1 MLRRLAV
8 GPGVLL
14 HLRFDGAAGEAGRG
28 PVRYKRLPASMQPKP
43 LAENFTPFP
52 LPKYDEDLGYGP
64 VRLRNIPDI
73 EEAKKR
79 QQQRGAALMEAA
91 LREGGEAREQTQ
103 LRFKEEGSM
112 LASSSHDDPSPVD
125 ATEGVADED
134 TLGGYTVSRHYP
146 LIDRLECNRSL
157 EDLLLQFVR
166 RPQVEARCAAL
177 ADMASTI
184 AIRSDAELTR
194 MFEEVSSPFAHDG
207 RGLNFLVTTVRKFGR
222 PYGVTNSL
230 VTAYVNL
237 MHAATVTFLQ
247 EQPWRLSRCP
257 ALTIQLL
264 HFMAL
269 IKVFEPNKWFTSS
282 VHAPSN
288 RADYKHPRGTNQTT
302 AFWGTGEAVF
312 DAMVNLVRR
321 DEHDGVPH
329 LLELCTDEELV
340 DLLNGFSAVMPSG
353 TPIGGVFKSIM
364 DCFLRRVR
372 SHAKRALTMQDMA
385 TMERMYLTSVM
396 ADASSEELLQLL
408 LADSS
413 CPRGPNFFAALSR
426 GKATALNAKT
436 FDLLQTAIDAASAN
450 HDTATLLA
458 LLESGSEALLSMT
471 DKERAQEFAMRNHFD
486 YHILRS
492 FRHFALV
499 ADRLRMEQPSISARI
514 PRSIRDVQAQLF
526 AANAAK
532 LHSVDAHAAVS
543 AASMPGYVS
552 PHPTRRLARP
562 LMTMLSQLEYLNT
575 VDSVF
580 LLHSSLMAS
589 STDQLVSAVRRLPS
603 GKDSLIV
610 SLSCL
615 RELSVKAATSAKPRE
630 REACERALE
639 ILAYEVEKG
648 RVVLLPFSEELRL
661 HDAGTYCDE
670 DLILWTIAAFFARE
684 MPLVKVHTL
693 MHSDCTAR
701 TPYRFL
707 KGRHNLLTSSRSLH
721 DKDAPLLS
729 ALHSKEL
736 KLVTRNVKLRTALR
750 DRKCTLYHYN
760 PIRARFVYRR
770 DKAMFDKYHT
780 TARHL
785 APGFSRG
792 ALHHDWRGLGVYTP
806 DHPQV
811 PYRRLPWKQREATLK
826 AA

>member
-8 GPGVLL
+8 GSSVLL
-14 HLRFDGAAGEAGRG
+14 HLRFDAAAGEVGRR
-28 PVRYKRLPASMQPKP
+28 PVRYKRLPNSMQPKP
-43 LAENFTPFP
+43 LEEKFTPFP

-73 EEAKKR
+73 EKAKER

-91 LREGGEAREQTQ
+91 LRDSEDAMDQTH
-103 LRFKEEGSM
+103 LRLKEEGSM
-112 LASSSHDDPSPVD
+112 LASSSHDASSSLG
-125 ATEGVADED
+125 ATETGEDED

-146 LIDRLECNRSL
+146 LSDRLECNRSL

-166 RPQVEARCAAL
+166 RPHVEARCAAL

-184 AIRSDAELTR
+184 AIRSDAELIR
-194 MFEEVSSPFAHDG
+194 MFEEVSSPFAYDG
-207 RGLNFLVTTVRKFGR
+207 RGLNFLVTTVKKFGR
-222 PYGVTNSL
+222 PYGVSNAL

-237 MHAATVTFLQ
+237 MNAATVTFLH
-247 EQPWRLSRCP
+247 EQPGRLSRCP

-269 IKVFEPNKWFTSS
+269 IKVFEPNKWFTFSN
-282 VHAPSN
+282 HASSN
-288 RADYKHPRGTNQTT
+288 RADYKHPRGVNQTT
-302 AFWGTGEAVF
+302 AFWGTGEEIF
-312 DAMVNLVRR
+312 DAMVDLVRS
-321 DEHDGVPH
+321 DEHVGVPH
-329 LLELCTDEELV
+329 LLELCTDEQLV
-340 DLLNGFSAVMPSG
+340 DLLNGFSAVMPNG
-353 TPIGGVFKSIM
+353 APLGGVFNSIM
-364 DCFLRRVR
+364 EYFLQRVR
-372 SHAKRALTMQDMA
+372 SYAKRNLTAQDFA
-385 TMERMYLTSVM
+385 TVERMYLTSVM

-426 GKATALNAKT
+426 GQATALNEKT
-436 FDLLQTAIDAASAN
+436 LDMLQKAIDVASAN
-450 HDTATLLA
+450 HDTAALLA
-458 LLESGSEALLSMT
+458 LLESGSETLLSMT
-471 DKERAQEFAMRNHFD
+471 NKDLAQDFAMRNHFD

-492 FRHFALV
+492 FQHFALV
-499 ADRLRMEQPSISARI
+499 ADRLRTEQSSISARI
-514 PRSIRDVQAQLF
+514 PCSLRDVQAQLV
-526 AANAAK
+526 AANTTK
-532 LHSVDAHAAVS
+532 LHSMDAHT
-543 AASMPGYVS
+543 AASVTSIPHYVS
-552 PHPTRRLARP
+552 PHPTCRFSRP
-562 LMTMLSQLEYLNT
+562 LMTMLSQLEYLNSI
-575 VDSVF
+575 DSVF
-580 LLHSSLMAS
+580 LLHSSLMS
-589 STDQLVSAVRRLPS
+589 TSTDQLVSAVRRLPS

-615 RELSVKAATSAKPRE
+615 RELSVKAATSAKPKE
-630 REACERALE
+630 RETCERALE
-639 ILAYEVEKG
+639 IIAYEVEKG

-707 KGRHNLLTSSRSLH
+707 KGRHNLLVSSRSLY

-729 ALHSKEL
+729 ALYSKEL
-736 KLVTRNVKLRTALR
+736 RLVTRNVKLRTAVR

-770 DKAMFDKYHT
+770 DKAMFDRYHT

-811 PYRRLPWKQREATLK
+811 PYRSLPWKSREVTLR